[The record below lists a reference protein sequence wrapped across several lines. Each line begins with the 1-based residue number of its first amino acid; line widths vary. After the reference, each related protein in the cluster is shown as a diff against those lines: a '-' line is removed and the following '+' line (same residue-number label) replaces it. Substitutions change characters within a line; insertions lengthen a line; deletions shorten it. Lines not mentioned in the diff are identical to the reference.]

1 MLAPGL
7 PRRLT
12 VAVAA
17 SIAIHAAVLGGHG
30 PRGTASRGSAP
41 VPVLH
46 AFLAPQAQPAESAAA
61 DTPRFGEAEGGP
73 GGADTA
79 DGLPAPERWFRRSEL
94 DSTAAP
100 MTAVDLVY
108 PQTAKSRRS
117 AQVQVRLF
125 IDERGLVRKIT
136 VESPGAERAFEEAA
150 IRAWRNVRFVAAM
163 KNGTAVKSQ
172 QVIEVDFQP
181 DVELR

>member
-7 PRRLT
+7 ARRLS

-17 SIAIHAAVLGGHG
+17 SIAIHAALLGGYG
-30 PRGTASRGSAP
+30 PRGTAPRTSAP

-46 AFLAPQAQPAESAAA
+46 ALLAPQAQPSESAPA
-61 DTPRFGEAEGGP
+61 DPGISGETEAGR
-73 GGADTA
+73 GGAGTT

-94 DSTAAP
+94 DATAAP

-108 PQTAKSRRS
+108 PETVKSRRS

-125 IDERGLVRKIT
+125 IDERGLVRKIA
-136 VESPGAERAFEEAA
+136 VESPGPERAFDEAA
-150 IRAWRNVRFVAAM
+150 MRAWRNVRFVPATKDGAS
-163 KNGTAVKSQ
+163 VKSQ

-181 DVELR
+181 DVALR